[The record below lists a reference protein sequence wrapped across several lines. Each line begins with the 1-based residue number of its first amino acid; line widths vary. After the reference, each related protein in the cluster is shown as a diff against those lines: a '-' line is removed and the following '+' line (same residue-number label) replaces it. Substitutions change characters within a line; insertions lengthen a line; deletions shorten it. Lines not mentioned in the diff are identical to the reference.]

1 MNTRRAGFDLKY
13 NGRTVTT
20 KLAPY
25 STEISYTDPAT
36 DSADSLD
43 ISIHD
48 RNRQWTG
55 AWIPVVGDTLE
66 ATIWVNHWEAEGDYR
81 SLPCGFF
88 ILDNFSFSGW
98 PIRGS
103 LSAVSTPADS
113 SFKATTRTKNWENVT
128 LEEIGKE
135 IAARAGISLIWDVE
149 GEPFIIQNVEQ
160 SEQTDCEFYAQ
171 LCKSYGLNVK
181 VYSQK
186 IVVYE
191 RVTYKQRSAVMTIG
205 EGDLIS
211 WSWSKNLQ
219 ETYTGGE
226 YTYTDPTTE
235 EELKVVLGSGTRI
248 LKQSGKA
255 DDRADAERKLRA
267 ALDEANHGAVKMSV
281 TIMGNAS
288 LVAAQNVEIVGMGQ
302 MSGKYYIDSITH
314 RLSGSGGY
322 TMDLELSLIYE
333 IAESSLNDATNRLSA
348 VGVMDTP
355 DYWIT
360 HSSDIQELND
370 LILNLAA
377 RIKINQGGTSISTA
391 DAALK
396 VLEENGVISTAA
408 DWSGKVG
415 SLNWLDTLLIKAANA
430 MTTA

>member
-1 MNTRRAGFDLKY
+1 M
-13 NGRTVTT
+13 
-20 KLAPY
+20 
-25 STEISYTDPAT
+25 
-36 DSADSLD
+36 
-43 ISIHD
+43 
-48 RNRQWTG
+48 
-55 AWIPVVGDTLE
+55 
-66 ATIWVNHWEAEGDYR
+66 
-81 SLPCGFF
+81 
-88 ILDNFSFSGW
+88 
-98 PIRGS
+98 GS
-103 LSAVSTPADS
+103 LSS
-113 SFKATTRTKNWENVT
+113 SRMWSN
-128 LEEIGKE
+128 
-135 IAARAGISLIWDVE
+135 
-149 GEPFIIQNVEQ
+149 
-160 SEQTDCEFYAQ
+160 EQTDCEFYAQ

-205 EGDLIS
+205 EGNLIS
-211 WSWSKNLQ
+211 WNWSKNLQ

-314 RLSGSGGY
+314 HLSGSGGY

-408 DWSGKVG
+408 DWSGKIG
-415 SLNWLDTLLIKAANA
+415 SLNWLDLLLIKAANA